1 VKRLRISL
9 SGNGMVATMATLDEI
24 VEEYVIVE
32 KILRCVPQRLKH
44 VALSIFT
51 LLDVWSLT
59 IANLAGRLRAAKE
72 AFEEPPPPPLLQ
84 DGKLYLTEEEWNKHH
99 T

>member
-1 VKRLRISL
+1 LRISL

-51 LLDVWSLT
+51 LLDVRSLT

-72 AFEEPPPPPLLQ
+72 AFEEPPPLLQ